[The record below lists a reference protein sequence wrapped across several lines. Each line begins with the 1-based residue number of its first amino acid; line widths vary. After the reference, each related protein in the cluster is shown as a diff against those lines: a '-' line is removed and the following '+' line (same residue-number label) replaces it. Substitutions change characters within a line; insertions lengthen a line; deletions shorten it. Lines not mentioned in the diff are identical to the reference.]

1 MILLS
6 AQNISKTYMER
17 KVLDDVSFFLNEGDK
32 VGIVGING
40 TGKSTLLKI
49 LAGAASSDSGSV
61 TRTNGIRVSYLPQ
74 IPEFDDSGR
83 LIEQVLAHLPND
95 LRSSKEYE
103 ARSILGKL
111 GLQDCDRDISSLSGG
126 ERRRAGIASALI
138 QPSDVLLLDEPTNH
152 IDNETS
158 QLLEDLLLKYRG
170 AIVMVTHDRYFLN
183 RICNR
188 IVEIDRGKLY
198 CCEGSYSEHLLQK
211 AQREADAEAAERKAK
226 SLYRRELE
234 WISRGARARGTKSKD
249 RIERFEELKNRDVP
263 VQAESVAMQSVSSRL
278 GKKTIE
284 IESISKSID
293 GKPLITDFSY
303 IISRDARIGIV
314 GSNGAGKSTFLKM
327 LCGQIM
333 PDSGRIV
340 LGDTVNIGYFSQE
353 CEEMDPTL
361 RVIEY
366 IRETADIVRTPD
378 GTVTASQMLERFLF
392 NSELQWN
399 RIEKLSGGERKR
411 LYLLKILMQAP
422 NILLLDEPTNDLDIA
437 AVKWLED
444 FLSEYFGTVIVVS
457 HDRHF
462 LNNVCT
468 RIVDIDYSEIKMYV
482 GNYEFW
488 YESSQLIQKLI
499 KQQNKKNEEK
509 AKELQAFIA
518 RFSANKSKSR
528 QATSRKKLLDK
539 LTIEELPASS
549 RRYPFVGFDM
559 DREVGKDILTVE
571 GLTKE
576 VDGVKLLNN
585 VSFTVRK
592 NDKIAFVG
600 KSEQAITMLFK
611 ILMEEETPDSGSFKW
626 GLSTSR
632 SYFPADNSAFFNSDL
647 NLIDWMRQ
655 YSKDQ
660 TETYIRGFLGRML
673 FSGDAVLKPVN
684 VLSGGE
690 KVRCMLSRM
699 MLFGSNVL
707 ILDQPTNHLDLESI
721 TAVNNGLSE
730 FKGNVLF
737 CSHDYEIVN
746 TVANR
751 IIEIC
756 DDGIIDHSGNYDDF
770 VEFKESRGMA
780 VTTL

>member
-1 MILLS
+1 
-6 AQNISKTYMER
+6 MER

-211 AQREADAEAAERKAK
+211 AQREADAEDAERKAK

-284 IESISKSID
+284 IENISKSID

-422 NILLLDEPTNDLDIA
+422 NILLLDEPTNDLDITTLTI
-437 AVKWLED
+437 LED
-444 FLSEYFGTVIVVS
+444 YLRSFSGAVIAVS
-457 HDRHF
+457 HDRYF
-462 LNNVCT
+462 LDKTASEIFEFKNGQCT
-468 RIVDIDYSEIKMYV
+468 RFN
-482 GNYEFW
+482 GNYSDYAEKVSG
-488 YESSQLIQKLI
+488 EERDNAPKP
-499 KQQNKKNEEK
+499 KKKEK
-509 AKELQAFIA
+509 KERTPSGERKA
-518 RFSANKSKSR
+518 RFSFKEQR
-528 QATSRKKLLDK
+528 EYATIDSDIASL
-539 LTIEELPASS
+539 EEQIADAEKEIAKNSS
-549 RRYPFVGFDM
+549 DY
-559 DREVGKDILTVE
+559 
-571 GLTKE
+571 
-576 VDGVKLLNN
+576 VKLQEL
-585 VSFTVRK
+585 
-592 NDKIAFVG
+592 
-600 KSEQAITMLFK
+600 
-611 ILMEEETPDSGSFKW
+611 
-626 GLSTSR
+626 
-632 SYFPADNSAFFNSDL
+632 SDL
-647 NLIDWMRQ
+647 KSSLEAQ
-655 YSKDQ
+655 L
-660 TETYIRGFLGRML
+660 E
-673 FSGDAVLKPVN
+673 
-684 VLSGGE
+684 E
-690 KVRCMLSRM
+690 KMERWVYLNELAEKIERER
-699 MLFGSNVL
+699 
-707 ILDQPTNHLDLESI
+707 SI
-721 TAVNNGLSE
+721 
-730 FKGNVLF
+730 
-737 CSHDYEIVN
+737 
-746 TVANR
+746 
-751 IIEIC
+751 
-756 DDGIIDHSGNYDDF
+756 
-770 VEFKESRGMA
+770 
-780 VTTL
+780 

>member
-49 LAGAASSDSGSV
+49 LAGADESDKGSV
-61 TRTNGIRVSYLPQ
+61 TRTNGIRISYLPQ
-74 IPEFDDSGR
+74 IPEFDDRGR

-158 QLLEDLLLKYRG
+158 QLLEELLLKYRG
-170 AIVMVTHDRYFLN
+170 AIVMVTHDRYFLD
-183 RICNR
+183 RICNK

-198 CCEGSYSEHLLQK
+198 SCDGNYSDHILQK

-234 WISRGARARGTKSKD
+234 WISRGARARGTKSKE
-249 RIERFEELKNRDVP
+249 RTERFEELKNREIP
-263 VQAESVAMQSVSSRL
+263 VQTESIAMQSVSSRL

-284 IESISKSID
+284 IENISKSID

-327 LCGQIM
+327 LCGQVT

-353 CEEMDPTL
+353 CEEMDPSL

-366 IRETADIVRTPD
+366 IRETADIVRTPE
-378 GTVTASQMLERFLF
+378 GTVTAAQMLERFLF

-422 NILLLDEPTNDLDIA
+422 NILLLDEPTNDLDITTLTI
-437 AVKWLED
+437 LED
-444 FLSEYFGTVIVVS
+444 YLRSFSGAVIAVS
-457 HDRHF
+457 HDRYF
-462 LNNVCT
+462 LDKMASEIFEFRNGQCT
-468 RIVDIDYSEIKMYV
+468 RFN
-482 GNYEFW
+482 GNYSDYAEKVSAEERET
-488 YESSQLIQKLI
+488 ESRP
-499 KQQNKKNEEK
+499 KKSSGK
-509 AKELQAFIA
+509 KERTYTGERKA
-518 RFSANKSKSR
+518 RFSFKEQR
-528 QATSRKKLLDK
+528 EYE
-539 LTIEELPASS
+539 TIDSDIASLEEQITAA
-549 RRYPFVGFDM
+549 
-559 DREVGKDILTVE
+559 EKDIAANAS
-571 GLTKE
+571 
-576 VDGVKLLNN
+576 DYVKLQEL
-585 VSFTVRK
+585 
-592 NDKIAFVG
+592 
-600 KSEQAITMLFK
+600 
-611 ILMEEETPDSGSFKW
+611 
-626 GLSTSR
+626 
-632 SYFPADNSAFFNSDL
+632 SDL
-647 NLIDWMRQ
+647 KTSLEAQ
-655 YSKDQ
+655 L
-660 TETYIRGFLGRML
+660 E
-673 FSGDAVLKPVN
+673 
-684 VLSGGE
+684 E
-690 KVRCMLSRM
+690 KMERWVYLNE
-699 MLFGSNVL
+699 LA
-707 ILDQPTNHLDLESI
+707 E
-721 TAVNNGLSE
+721 
-730 FKGNVLF
+730 K
-737 CSHDYEIVN
+737 
-746 TVANR
+746 
-751 IIEIC
+751 IE
-756 DDGIIDHSGNYDDF
+756 
-770 VEFKESRGMA
+770 KERS
-780 VTTL
+780 

>member
-49 LAGAASSDSGSV
+49 LAGADESDKGSV
-61 TRTNGIRVSYLPQ
+61 TRTNGIRISYLPQ
-74 IPEFDDSGR
+74 IPEFDDRGR

-126 ERRRAGIASALI
+126 EKRRAGIASALI

-158 QLLEDLLLKYRG
+158 QLLEELLLKYRG
-170 AIVMVTHDRYFLN
+170 AIVMVTHDRYFLD
-183 RICNR
+183 RICNK

-198 CCEGSYSEHLLQK
+198 SCDGNYSDHILQK

-234 WISRGARARGTKSKD
+234 WISRGARARGTKSKE
-249 RIERFEELKNRDVP
+249 RTERFEELKNREIP
-263 VQAESVAMQSVSSRL
+263 VQAESIAMQSVSSRL

-284 IESISKSID
+284 IENISKSID

-327 LCGQIM
+327 LCGQVT

-353 CEEMDPTL
+353 CEEMDPSL

-366 IRETADIVRTPD
+366 IRETADIVRTPE
-378 GTVTASQMLERFLF
+378 GTVTAAQMLERFLF

-422 NILLLDEPTNDLDIA
+422 NILLLDEPTNDLDITTLTI
-437 AVKWLED
+437 LED
-444 FLSEYFGTVIVVS
+444 YLRSFSGAVIAVS
-457 HDRHF
+457 HDRYF
-462 LNNVCT
+462 LDKMASEIFEFRNGQCT
-468 RIVDIDYSEIKMYV
+468 RFN
-482 GNYEFW
+482 GNYSDYAEKVSAEEREN
-488 YESSQLIQKLI
+488 ESRP
-499 KQQNKKNEEK
+499 KKSSGK
-509 AKELQAFIA
+509 KERTYTGERKA
-518 RFSANKSKSR
+518 RFSFKEQR
-528 QATSRKKLLDK
+528 EYE
-539 LTIEELPASS
+539 TIDSDIASLEEQITAA
-549 RRYPFVGFDM
+549 
-559 DREVGKDILTVE
+559 EKDIAANAS
-571 GLTKE
+571 
-576 VDGVKLLNN
+576 DYVKLQEL
-585 VSFTVRK
+585 
-592 NDKIAFVG
+592 
-600 KSEQAITMLFK
+600 
-611 ILMEEETPDSGSFKW
+611 
-626 GLSTSR
+626 
-632 SYFPADNSAFFNSDL
+632 SDL
-647 NLIDWMRQ
+647 KTSLEAQ
-655 YSKDQ
+655 L
-660 TETYIRGFLGRML
+660 E
-673 FSGDAVLKPVN
+673 
-684 VLSGGE
+684 E
-690 KVRCMLSRM
+690 KMERWVYLNE
-699 MLFGSNVL
+699 LA
-707 ILDQPTNHLDLESI
+707 E
-721 TAVNNGLSE
+721 
-730 FKGNVLF
+730 K
-737 CSHDYEIVN
+737 
-746 TVANR
+746 
-751 IIEIC
+751 IE
-756 DDGIIDHSGNYDDF
+756 
-770 VEFKESRGMA
+770 KERS
-780 VTTL
+780 

>member
-284 IESISKSID
+284 IENISKSID

-422 NILLLDEPTNDLDIA
+422 NILLLDEPTNDLDITTLTI
-437 AVKWLED
+437 LED
-444 FLSEYFGTVIVVS
+444 YLRSFSGAVIAVS
-457 HDRHF
+457 HDRYF
-462 LNNVCT
+462 LDKTASEIFEFKNGQCT
-468 RIVDIDYSEIKMYV
+468 RFN
-482 GNYEFW
+482 GNYSDYAEKVSG
-488 YESSQLIQKLI
+488 EERDNAPKP
-499 KQQNKKNEEK
+499 KKKEK
-509 AKELQAFIA
+509 KERTPSGERKA
-518 RFSANKSKSR
+518 RFSFKEQR
-528 QATSRKKLLDK
+528 EYATIDSNIASL
-539 LTIEELPASS
+539 EEQIADAEKEIAKNSS
-549 RRYPFVGFDM
+549 DY
-559 DREVGKDILTVE
+559 
-571 GLTKE
+571 
-576 VDGVKLLNN
+576 VKLQEL
-585 VSFTVRK
+585 
-592 NDKIAFVG
+592 
-600 KSEQAITMLFK
+600 
-611 ILMEEETPDSGSFKW
+611 
-626 GLSTSR
+626 
-632 SYFPADNSAFFNSDL
+632 SDL
-647 NLIDWMRQ
+647 KSSL
-655 YSKDQ
+655 
-660 TETYIRGFLGRML
+660 ETQLE
-673 FSGDAVLKPVN
+673 
-684 VLSGGE
+684 E
-690 KVRCMLSRM
+690 KMERWVYLNELAEKIERER
-699 MLFGSNVL
+699 
-707 ILDQPTNHLDLESI
+707 SI
-721 TAVNNGLSE
+721 
-730 FKGNVLF
+730 
-737 CSHDYEIVN
+737 
-746 TVANR
+746 
-751 IIEIC
+751 
-756 DDGIIDHSGNYDDF
+756 
-770 VEFKESRGMA
+770 
-780 VTTL
+780 